1 MAGTT
6 TSRRRFLALTAL
18 SAPAAIWP
26 GLVHAA
32 SRPRRLAFHHTHT
45 GESLDLEYSVAGR
58 YIPDALLTIDR
69 LLRDFRSSE
78 VHPIDPRL
86 LDILSEL
93 RQQVHSSAPF
103 EIISAFR
110 SPATNEMLARS
121 GRGVSRSSLH
131 LSGRAID
138 IRLPG
143 VATANLR
150 DAGMRLRA
158 GGVGYYPD
166 SDFIHVDTGRIR
178 YW

>member
-1 MAGTT
+1 MAGNTS
-6 TSRRRFLALTAL
+6 SRRHFLALTAL
-18 SAPAAIWP
+18 SAPVLIWP
-26 GLVHAA
+26 GLLRAA
-32 SRPRRLAFHHTHT
+32 TAPRSLAFHHTHT
-45 GESLDLEYSVAGR
+45 GESLELEYSEAGR
-58 YIPDALLTIDR
+58 YIPDALLSINR
-69 LLRDFRSSE
+69 LLRDFRSGE
-78 VHPIDPRL
+78 VHSIDPQL
-86 LDILSEL
+86 LDVLYGL
-93 RQQVHSSAPF
+93 RQQTQSTTPF

-110 SPATNEMLARS
+110 SPATNEMLAHNS
-121 GRGVSRSSLH
+121 SGVSRNSLH

-143 VATANLR
+143 VATAKLR